1 MERLEAK
8 VKSLASEKQ
17 SMIKEMHHMLVA
29 MHSHLDQ
36 IVGNQ
41 NCDHTKSS
49 HNQGEMER
57 SNDQTKYGPTSS
69 SCVISPKVAK
79 LDSSCFNGTGG
90 SQNSSKDCKS
100 L

>member
-1 MERLEAK
+1 
-8 VKSLASEKQ
+8 
-17 SMIKEMHHMLVA
+17 MLVA

-41 NCDHTKSS
+41 NCDQTKSS

-79 LDSSCFNGTGG
+79 LDSSCFNGIGG

-100 L
+100 LRLTCRIKISKSGQVWSQKYKRF